1 MTVNEARR
9 SQSAGVGIS
18 LLPACR
24 PAADEPVAL
33 SRGRCRRGW
42 QFYGASE
49 PAYQLAPGHPKQA
62 QFQRLRM
69 RRGPE
74 KAICALAAS
83 ILTPAYHRLGD
94 ATLCQDLGPNH
105 FCRASPQTQAI
116 RLARQ
121 IANVSFTGTRSS
133 AAATHADQRPMITA
147 PDSSLARFS

>member
-1 MTVNEARR
+1 MK
-9 SQSAGVGIS
+9 
-18 LLPACR
+18 
-24 PAADEPVAL
+24 PVAL